1 MNVLGK
7 TRRVRAEPDVSGEF
21 SGLVND
27 RADKFMAF
35 LSTNADNAFTRPWH
49 RLERGL
55 RVNRIR
61 KFVADETERSH
72 FTEVEQQRMF
82 EALSKALDK
91 KQLNSKSVVVYDTTE
106 QKILEIKGFSF
117 HRTADGTLQFTFSER
132 KTGTLRRKPTE
143 QPAQAQVASKIDSQP
158 QP

>member
-143 QPAQAQVASKIDSQP
+143 LTQATSKIDGQP